1 MGHKFFFLLKKF
13 FAPGEK
19 KKLMKEKKVP
29 QKGRVVWRLMWPY
42 WKRKIEN
49 WEFRTQVLSSSLLH
63 LCRKLSL
70 THAQFLMISNFFPN
84 SESERFQWYIYWI
97 LSEGF
102 TSHWKGWLVHLHIFQ
117 AFSALQYKNIF
128 LYAPNF
134 FFFILWVSYSVH
146 SPLTLVEKM
155 RWEQFKENHSKLYL
169 ENKNK
174 TAIKLLRVEEINNLE
189 TFLTIWAFLMGKDEI
204 IFNQ

>member
-1 MGHKFFFLLKKF
+1 M
-13 FAPGEK
+13 P
-19 KKLMKEKKVP
+19 
-29 QKGRVVWRLMWPY
+29 
-42 WKRKIEN
+42 
-49 WEFRTQVLSSSLLH
+49 SSSWF
-63 LCRKLSL
+63 L
-70 THAQFLMISNFFPN
+70 TFFPTLN
-84 SESERFQWYIYWI
+84 LKDFNDTYIGYFQRV
-97 LSEGF
+97 LPVTGRE
-102 TSHWKGWLVHLHIFQ
+102 WLVHLHIFQ